1 PHPDHF
7 SSARDLS
14 LLTAAIIRDQPEHFG
29 YYAIREFTWNGITQK
44 NRNPLLG
51 RDETVDGVKTGHT
64 SSAGYCLIGSS
75 ERKGMRL
82 IGSVMGSR
90 SNRERADSVY
100 ALLKFGFAAYES
112 HDLYQAGA
120 RILSTGVFKGVV
132 PEVNVGLAD
141 TVQLVLPKGSGA
153 GLEAVIELVD
163 PLVAPLVQGQQV
175 GTLAITLG
183 GEPLLTRPLV
193 ALAAVASGS
202 WFDAMV
208 DSVRLWF
215 H

>member
-1 PHPDHF
+1 
-7 SSARDLS
+7 
-14 LLTAAIIRDQPEHFG
+14 
-29 YYAIREFTWNGITQK
+29 
-44 NRNPLLG
+44 
-51 RDETVDGVKTGHT
+51 
-64 SSAGYCLIGSS
+64 
-75 ERKGMRL
+75 
-82 IGSVMGSR
+82 
-90 SNRERADSVY
+90 RADSVY

-163 PLVAPLVQGQQV
+163 PLVAPLAQGQQV
-175 GTLAITLG
+175 GTLVITLG
-183 GEPLLTRPLV
+183 GESLLTRPLV